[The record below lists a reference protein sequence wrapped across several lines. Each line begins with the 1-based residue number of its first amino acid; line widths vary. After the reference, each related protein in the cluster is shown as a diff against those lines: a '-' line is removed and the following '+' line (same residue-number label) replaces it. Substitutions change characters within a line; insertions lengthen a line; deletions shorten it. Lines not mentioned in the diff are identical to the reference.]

1 MKVLEAHGKPPR
13 RFPRWLIALGVIVL
27 IGVAAGAAYT
37 VGKSSDTKP
46 PHATTGATTTTPAD
60 AVPLTVSSS
69 TPATGDQYVASNATI
84 SITFSARV
92 PLGSV
97 RPTLAPPVAG
107 SWVQAGPR
115 KIRYDLTAPF
125 IPSSNEVL
133 TIPGGPHGLKAKDGS
148 TLPGN
153 DTINFTVA
161 DGNVL
166 RLQQLLAQLD
176 YMPVS
181 FTPTGATVA
190 PQDTADPV
198 PGNFAW
204 RWPTLPAALT
214 SQWIEGTET
223 VITKAAV
230 MTFENDNGMTVD
242 GLAGPEVWTTLL
254 NDAATQKVDT
264 APYVY
269 VLVSKVLPENL
280 TLYNNGVAQYSGI
293 PVNTGAPGADTT
305 DGTYPVFEHVTS
317 SVMKGTNPNGTT
329 YDDPDVPWAS
339 FFLGGDALHGFV
351 RAKYGFPQSNGCVEM
366 TVADAAML
374 WPLTPIGTLVTVV
387 GPSSGGPPA
396 TTAPT

>member
-1 MKVLEAHGKPPR
+1 MV
-13 RFPRWLIALGVIVL
+13 LGVVVV
-27 IGVAAGAAYT
+27 IGVAAGAAYAL
-37 VGKSSDTKP
+37 GKSSDPKT
-46 PHATTGATTTTPAD
+46 PHAAGGGTTTTRVVA
-60 AVPLTVSSS
+60 APLKLSSS
-69 TPATGDQYVASNATI
+69 TPAAGATTVASNATV

-97 RPTLAPPVAG
+97 RPTLAPAVAG
-107 SWVQAGPR
+107 QWVQTGPR
-115 KIRYDLTAPF
+115 KISYDLAAPF
-125 IPSSNEVL
+125 IPSSNEVV

-148 TLPGN
+148 TLPAN
-153 DTINFTVA
+153 VTVNFTVA
-161 DGNVL
+161 DGSVL

-181 FTPTGATVA
+181 FTPTGTAA
-190 PQDTADPV
+190 PQNAAQPV
-198 PGNFAW
+198 QGNFAW
-204 RWPTLPAALT
+204 RWPTLPTTLT

-230 MTFENDNGMTVD
+230 MTFENQNGLTVD
-242 GLAGPEVWTTLL
+242 GLAGPEVWSMLL
-254 NDAATQKVDT
+254 SDAAANKADT

-280 TLYNNGVAQYSGI
+280 TLYNDGTAQYTGI

-305 DGTYPVFEHVTS
+305 DGTYPVFEHVTA

-329 YDDPDVPWAS
+329 YDDPAVPWAS

-366 TVADAAML
+366 TVANAGML

-396 TTAPT
+396 TTAPTA